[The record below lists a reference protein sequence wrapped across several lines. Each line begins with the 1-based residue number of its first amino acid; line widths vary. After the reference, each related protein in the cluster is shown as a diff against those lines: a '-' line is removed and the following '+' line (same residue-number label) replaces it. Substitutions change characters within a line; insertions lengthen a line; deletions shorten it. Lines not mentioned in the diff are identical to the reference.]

1 MDLVVSVE
9 KVLNETLGTHLPQE
23 IIDLI
28 MGHYYHYPKKLINEE
43 IKDRKGKKS
52 IHWNPSERLRELLK
66 DEGCLQLK
74 ATDGYPLHFEFID
87 FWSFSR
93 YG

>member
-1 MDLVVSVE
+1 MDFVDSI
-9 KVLNETLGTHLPQE
+9 KIVLNETLGTHLPQE